1 MEELYTLQ
9 NRGYCLGFYDGHLT
23 NISQNYEYTRTLGDW
38 LFAGSIVEWDGD
50 DAIFEIRNYIDSNEE
65 FEFLVPGSLDVIKL
79 KMSDFEELFPELTL
93 ETDDIIMELAI
104 KKDYSQIRDLD
115 KRKEEFIKDLHD
127 FIDEFSQT
135 PESREFMAFFD

>member
-1 MEELYTLQ
+1 
-9 NRGYCLGFYDGHLT
+9 
-23 NISQNYEYTRTLGDW
+23 
-38 LFAGSIVEWDGD
+38 
-50 DAIFEIRNYIDSNEE
+50 
-65 FEFLVPGSLDVIKL
+65 
-79 KMSDFEELFPELTL
+79 MSDFEELFPELTL

-135 PESREFMAFFD
+135 PESHEFMTFFD